1 MQHEP
6 FSRRPQPA
14 KLRVLLIDDHEVS
27 RAACR
32 ALLRTEGIDVVAD
45 LPVGEDAVAAT
56 VELHPEM
63 AIVDVTPE
71 DERAP
76 VLARRL
82 CALQRP
88 PTVVLTSSAS
98 RTVLDPKLDG
108 FPFIAK
114 ADLCSTEVLTAIPA
128 HQPRGV
134 DGGLGCLSSGDN
146 RLVFTVDERTHV
158 RERLLA
164 LAHADERVFS
174 GAEIGAM
181 AADGGDRW
189 SDLDL
194 TFGLADGASI
204 DEVLRDWT
212 ARLADELD
220 AVHLFDVSV
229 RTTTY
234 RVLLL
239 PGNLQV
245 DLSFAPREDFGALG
259 PRFTLLFGEAAKT
272 RNPSPPSAEHLFGL
286 GVHHAVRARICIERG
301 RNWQAEYWISGVRD
315 QALALGCRRLGYDV
329 NHGRG
334 FDNLPTQTL
343 ELAENAL
350 VRSLDRHEL
359 ERALQAAIASLLHEA
374 DEVRELA
381 DRLEPSLRTLRA

>member
-1 MQHEP
+1 
-6 FSRRPQPA
+6 
-14 KLRVLLIDDHEVS
+14 
-27 RAACR
+27 
-32 ALLRTEGIDVVAD
+32 
-45 LPVGEDAVAAT
+45 
-56 VELHPEM
+56 
-63 AIVDVTPE
+63 
-71 DERAP
+71 
-76 VLARRL
+76 
-82 CALQRP
+82 
-88 PTVVLTSSAS
+88 
-98 RTVLDPKLDG
+98 
-108 FPFIAK
+108 
-114 ADLCSTEVLTAIPA
+114 
-128 HQPRGV
+128 
-134 DGGLGCLSSGDN
+134 
-146 RLVFTVDERTHV
+146 
-158 RERLLA
+158 
-164 LAHADERVFS
+164 
-174 GAEIGAM
+174 
-181 AADGGDRW
+181 
-189 SDLDL
+189 
-194 TFGLADGASI
+194 
-204 DEVLRDWT
+204 
-212 ARLADELD
+212 LADELD

-272 RNPSPPSAEHLFGL
+272 TNPSLPSAEHLFGL
-286 GVHHAVRARICIERG
+286 GVHHAIRAGICVERG

-343 ELAENAL
+343 ELAQSAL

-359 ERALQAAIASLLHEA
+359 ERALDAALASLLHEA